1 MHCFFFPKNIKP
13 THVVKLNQF
22 PLTFPSLHC
31 ILLIFFQIP
40 EALQKVRGA
49 LKLKPD
55 DMNSLHL
62 LALLLSAQKQFS
74 EALNVIEVAGNQYPD
89 KIK

>member
-1 MHCFFFPKNIKP
+1 MLLLLFF
-13 THVVKLNQF
+13 
-22 PLTFPSLHC
+22 C
-31 ILLIFFQIP
+31 QIP

-74 EALNVIEVAGNQYPD
+74 EALNVIEVAANQYPD